1 MNTEDKRKLEL
12 KIKDEIQHLSAYA
25 DQEVSPQNPESDP
38 NVKTEALVV
47 QAVDRHTQ
55 AEARKKVA
63 ALRKTLENIRD
74 ESFGFCT
81 GCGTAIP
88 LERLLIVPETDK
100 CPDCAA

>member
-1 MNTEDKRKLEL
+1 MNTEDKNKLKL

-25 DQEVSPQNPESDP
+25 NQEVSPENPESDP
-38 NVKTEALVV
+38 NVKAETLVV

-55 AEARKKVA
+55 AEARKKIA
-63 ALRKTLENIRD
+63 ALRKTLANIQD

-81 GCGTAIP
+81 GCGMAIS